1 VDEDKRCNT
10 CRWYG
15 EKRKDNISTM
25 AGKCRR
31 HAPTIEGF
39 PIVLATDIA
48 CGDYQVDGDY

>member
-1 VDEDKRCNT
+1 MKDRKCDT
-10 CRWYG
+10 CWWYG
-15 EKRKDNISTM
+15 EKREDNVLTI

-48 CGDYQVDGDY
+48 CGDYKIREDC